1 MTHLLIYSASNHFSG
16 LVGDGCGG
24 AIFLFS
30 DIALK
35 KKSHD
40 NSLDSTTKSRRSAR
54 LSGEVGVTGFL
65 ALSPVGEAGKKDGLG
80 RAVCIENNEKAR
92 KITVMRRTG
101 PELGI

>member
-1 MTHLLIYSASNHFSG
+1 MWGSYLSFFTYSF
-16 LVGDGCGG
+16 
-24 AIFLFS
+24 
-30 DIALK
+30 K

-40 NSLDSTTKSRRSAR
+40 NSLDSTTKSRKSAR

-92 KITVMRRTG
+92 KITV
-101 PELGI
+101 